1 MVGGNLTDVF
11 KEFALSSTYD
21 IHHLLV
27 VCPLLR
33 GAQHLFKQAFA
44 FSVLHELE
52 VVRTLVACERQENHP
67 LAFILEEG
75 SHRVFAHVGSH
86 GERIDIHFF
95 EEATRI
101 HR

>member
-11 KEFALSSTYD
+11 EELALRSTYD

-44 FSVLHELE
+44 FSILHELE

-75 SHRVFAHVGSH
+75 SYRVFTHVRSH
-86 GERIDIHFF
+86 GERINVHFF
-95 EEATRI
+95 KEATCI